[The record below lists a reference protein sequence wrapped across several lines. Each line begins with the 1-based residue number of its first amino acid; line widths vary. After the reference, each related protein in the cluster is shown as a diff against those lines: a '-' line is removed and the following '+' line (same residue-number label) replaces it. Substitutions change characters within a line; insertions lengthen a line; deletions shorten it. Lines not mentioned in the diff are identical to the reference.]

1 MAVTLVENGKDL
13 CSVAAFRI
21 HSGAREVIDVP
32 VLGGGGFTVPGR
44 KDVDGGQSPTKS
56 DGRGEVARAGMQ
68 GHRFLG
74 GRLGGIFWGGSSR
87 SKEWRSR
94 QESASM
100 STL

>member
-44 KDVDGGQSPTKS
+44 KDADRVSFTIPIGKLPHLQGYAQHALRDDQGNSRAILITSISGG
-56 DGRGEVARAGMQ
+56 AAGVLVEAIVQ
-68 GHRFLG
+68 P
-74 GRLGGIFWGGSSR
+74 
-87 SKEWRSR
+87 
-94 QESASM
+94 
-100 STL
+100 